1 MKYPDAIKRFAQTFV
16 DVTEKNVPPVQIENF
31 HRGGGSKKAET
42 DARSAIVLAGKLVR
56 EEDRRLKK
64 SQNGRSDMQSKVQ
77 IDQTLP
83 QRRRPHLSRPRQQ

>member
-16 DVTEKNVPPVQIENF
+16 DVTEKNVPLVQIGNV

-64 SQNGRSDMQSKVQ
+64 VKTGGPTCKVRFRS
-77 IDQTLP
+77 T
-83 QRRRPHLSRPRQQ
+83 RRCRSAAGLT